1 VLKLPLTTAIIQAL
15 LVNVCGKTYAVP
27 LSNVKEIIR
36 VPKGDIKTIQGI
48 EVITLRGSILPLVR
62 LQSLFGLSLDANKDN
77 HNHEDK
83 SVVVVVERSEGPV
96 GLVVDAALEQ
106 QEIVVKPPDEHLQGA
121 MGLGGFTI
129 LGDGNVVPILDVA
142 TVALT

>member
-1 VLKLPLTTAIIQAL
+1 MLKLPLTTAIIQAL

-62 LQSLFGLSLDANKDN
+62 LQSLFGLFLDANKDN
-77 HNHEDK
+77 HNQEDK
-83 SVVVVVERSEGPV
+83 SVVVVVERSEGLI

-106 QEIVVKPPDEHLQGA
+106 QEIVVKPPDERLQGTK
-121 MGLGGFTI
+121 GLGGFTI
-129 LGDGNVVPILDVA
+129 LGDGNVIPILDIA
-142 TVALT
+142 TVA